1 MAIIMANKTKVRD
14 SNFELL
20 RVLLIFMVLLGH
32 ANMWFLGSEY
42 QTETEH
48 CIRVFVEVVCLPAVN
63 AFVLISGWFGIKG
76 DYRRVFPIIFQLLM
90 CTVPVAIVMNAMR
103 QINLLNLDDIAEY
116 VLGGNNYW
124 FVIDYI
130 GLVLFAPIL
139 NIIVHNVNKVVLR
152 TFFIGV
158 LALIVPLDVVFR
170 SSVLG
175 VNGGYSLIWFIYL
188 YLLARYM
195 RLYGIEWLD
204 RSKWMVMVACI
215 VLQTI
220 LLYFNLIGNRYT
232 NPLILLP
239 AMSIIL
245 IFKEYSFKSNIVNYL
260 ASGTLIVYMLHMHPC
275 FYREIGVFLRNL
287 YYSNGYYWYMID
299 VIGLIVLLYFVAV
312 AVDKMQALIWR
323 SISRLIFDNK

>member
-1 MAIIMANKTKVRD
+1 MAIIMAKKTKVRD

-20 RVLLIFMVLLGH
+20 RMLLIFMVLLGH
-32 ANMWFLGSEY
+32 ANLWFLGSEY
-42 QTETEH
+42 KTGTEH
-48 CIRVFVEVVCLPAVN
+48 YIRVLVEVICLPAVN

-76 DYRRVFPIIFQLLM
+76 DYRRIFPMIFQLLI
-90 CTVPVAIVMNAMR
+90 CTVPVAIVMNAMH
-103 QINLLNLDDIAEY
+103 QINLLSLDGIAEY

-139 NIIVHNVNKVVLR
+139 NIIVYNVNRVVFR
-152 TFFIGV
+152 TFLIGV
-158 LALIVPLDVVFR
+158 LALIVPLDVIFR

-204 RSKWMVMVACI
+204 RRKWMVMVTCI
-215 VLQTI
+215 ILQI
-220 LLYFNLIGNRYT
+220 GLLYFNLIGNRYT

-245 IFKEYSFKSNIVNYL
+245 IFKEYSFKSHIVNYL

-275 FYREIGVFLRNL
+275 FYREIGVFLREL
-287 YYSNGYYWYMID
+287 YHRNGYYLYMIE

-312 AVDKMQALIWR
+312 TIDKLQALIWR
-323 SISRLIFDNK
+323 PISELIFDNK